1 MAQLGPQVVLVL
13 PALPD
18 QPEPLALLDPRGL
31 LVLRELPA
39 LPDRRVL
46 LARQDPREPTVQ
58 QVRQDPPGLLEPQ
71 DRQVPQGP
79 REILDPQDLLDLPDL
94 LGLREQAVPQ
104 DRRAVRQR

>member
-58 QVRQDPPGLLEPQ
+58 QVRRDPPGLPEPQ
-71 DRQVPQGP
+71 DLPVP
-79 REILDPQDLLDLPDL
+79 REPRGILDLQDLLDLLARP
-94 LGLREQAVPQ
+94 GLQEQADPQ
-104 DRRAVRQR
+104 DRRAVRQQ